1 MRLGGLNMNL
11 IRSDRFLTKMLM
23 NGWITVHFG
32 HVSAIN
38 WGRGALISGTSLY
51 PLDGRLPPNLT
62 AILSSVQKK
71 SNMKYK
77 SKKNPSCRKIS
88 VFSFKK
94 SKEVYFLKIFKKIG
108 NRVLWSPK
116 GLVRKIW
123 ALFSVA

>member
-1 MRLGGLNMNL
+1 MNL

-38 WGRGALISGTSLY
+38 WGRGALISGTSLD

-71 SNMKYK
+71 SNMEYK
-77 SKKNPSCRKIS
+77 SKKIHLVERFLYFLS
-88 VFSFKK
+88 KK
-94 SKEVYFLKIFKKIG
+94 SKEVYFLKIF
-108 NRVLWSPK
+108 
-116 GLVRKIW
+116 
-123 ALFSVA
+123 